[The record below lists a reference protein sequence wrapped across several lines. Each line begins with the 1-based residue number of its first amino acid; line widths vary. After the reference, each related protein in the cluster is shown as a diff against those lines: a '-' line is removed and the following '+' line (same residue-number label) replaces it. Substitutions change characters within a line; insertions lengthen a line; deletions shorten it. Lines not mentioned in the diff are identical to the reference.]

1 MLEESKVENATAC
14 ASFIDTSAAHDANI
28 NEQCNLG
35 ESTLQS
41 TVHISH
47 SNMIDT
53 NMVLSDFALA
63 HPSAHLSR
71 ETTTEIGR

>member
-1 MLEESKVENATAC
+1 M
-14 ASFIDTSAAHDANI
+14 

-47 SNMIDT
+47 SHMIDQ
-53 NMVLSDFALA
+53 NMVLSDFAMA

-71 ETTTEIGR
+71 ETTTEIERQNINVNTEYGESIMTYIRELE